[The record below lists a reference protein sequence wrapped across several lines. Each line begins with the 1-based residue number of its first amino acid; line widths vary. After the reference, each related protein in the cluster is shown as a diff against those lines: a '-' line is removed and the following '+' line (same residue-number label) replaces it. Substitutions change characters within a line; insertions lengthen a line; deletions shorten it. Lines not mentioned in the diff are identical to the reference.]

1 MQGGTY
7 VAWRKQ
13 GLTLTGMPGYEKGT
27 TPEGEMTHLREA
39 FARATAA
46 IKAWPN
52 ATEAWE
58 YANALRDLVKQFP
71 AEAADFRAYLA
82 AYLYDYHGVTMEEL
96 AAFMDVSR
104 QRASQLIKRAREKG
118 NPVTEPTTLPEQ
130 PHVALA
136 IITSDRGVLI
146 ARRRDGIPPWTFLGG
161 EINTGES
168 SGDALRRRVQAEAGL
183 AVTSVHFI
191 GRRIHPKTSRVMVYG
206 HVTVEP
212 GEPQL
217 GDPEDL
223 AEVRWASIDE
233 TRDLMPDMYGPVR
246 QYLDELQRT

>member
-1 MQGGTY
+1 VLAKVWPY
-7 VAWRKQ
+7 
-13 GLTLTGMPGYEKGT
+13 TGAMPGYEKGT

-52 ATEAWE
+52 AAEAWRD
-58 YANALRDLVKQFP
+58 ANALNELAREITG
-71 AEAADFRAYLA
+71 EAADFRAYLA
-82 AYLYDYHGVTMEEL
+82 AYLLDYHAVTVQEL
-96 AAFMDVSR
+96 AAFMGVSPAR
-104 QRASQLIKRAREKG
+104 VSQLVKRGREKG

-146 ARRRDGIPPWTFLGG
+146 AKRRDGIPPWTFLGG
-161 EINTGES
+161 EIREGES

-183 AVTSVHFI
+183 TVTHVHFI

-212 GEPQL
+212 GDPQL

-223 AEVRWASIDE
+223 SEVRWVSIDE
-233 TRDLMPDMYGPVR
+233 TRDLMPDMWSPVR
-246 QYLDELQRT
+246 QYLDEMQRVA

>member
-1 MQGGTY
+1 M
-7 VAWRKQ
+7 A
-13 GLTLTGMPGYEKGT
+13 
-27 TPEGEMTHLREA
+27 HLREA

-52 ATEAWE
+52 ATEAWQA
-58 YANALRDLVKQFP
+58 ANELTDLIGELRG
-71 AEAADFRAYLA
+71 EAAGFRGHLA
-82 AYLYDYHGVTMEEL
+82 AYLLDYHNVTITEL
-96 AAFMDVSR
+96 AAFMGVSR
-104 QRASQLIKRAREKG
+104 ARASQIIAAARERG
-118 NPVTEPTTLPEQ
+118 NPVTEPTSLPEQ

-136 IITSDRGVLI
+136 IITSDLGVLV
-146 ARRRDGIPPWTFLGG
+146 AKRRDGIPPWTFLGG
-161 EINTGES
+161 EIQPGES

-183 AVTSVHFI
+183 TVTGTHFI

-223 AEVRWASIDE
+223 SEVRWVSVDE
-233 TRDLMPDMYGPVR
+233 TRTLMPDMYGPVR
-246 QYLDELQRT
+246 QYLDELQRAS